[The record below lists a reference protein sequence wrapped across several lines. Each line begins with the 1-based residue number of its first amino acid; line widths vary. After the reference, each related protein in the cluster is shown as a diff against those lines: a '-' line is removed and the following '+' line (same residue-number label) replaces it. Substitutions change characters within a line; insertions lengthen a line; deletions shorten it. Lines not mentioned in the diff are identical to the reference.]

1 MLKRPVRRKPPKIK
15 RSSRG
20 AKPLIGWREWAIL
33 PDLGISR
40 IKVKID
46 TGAKTSSLHA
56 YDVVVAK
63 RHGKE
68 IVKFKVNPLQR
79 NQRKVIDCE
88 AVLVEWRQ
96 VTDSGGR
103 RTLRPVIETRIMM
116 GAREVLAEVTLISRD
131 AMGFRM
137 LIGRQAISSV
147 WMVDPAKSYIAA
159 EDFMMSRSDKTH
171 HGSQEEE

>member
-1 MLKRPVRRKPPKIK
+1 MLKRPVRRKTPKIK
-15 RSSRG
+15 RAARG

-116 GAREVLAEVTLISRD
+116 GAREVLAEVTLIARD
-131 AMGFRM
+131 EMGFRM
-137 LIGRQAISSV
+137 LIGRQAITGV

-159 EDFMMSRSDKTH
+159 EDFMMSRTDKVR